1 MSDVPISHTIFLLV
15 TIILVSAVSSVVIVK
30 TYDIMSSYSQKA
42 DAISQQISTSL
53 SIVYG
58 YYNQSINGYVI
69 YIRDNGMETLTQ
81 ASLSRTQIY
90 LGSVNSTMNFYT
102 YNPSGGLGYW
112 NVYKIIGGAYNE
124 ITPGSTVIVY
134 VYTGANYGKTIQVS
148 ISLPNGQTFSNVVQ
162 STP

>member
-1 MSDVPISHTIFLLV
+1 MSDVPISHTLFLLV

-30 TYDIMSSYSQKA
+30 TYEIMSSYSQKA

-81 ASLSRTQIY
+81 ESLSRTQIY
-90 LGSVNSTMNFYT
+90 LGSVNSTMNFYI

>member
-1 MSDVPISHTIFLLV
+1 MSDVLISHTIFLLV

-30 TYDIMSSYSQKA
+30 TYEIMSSYSQKA

-81 ASLSRTQIY
+81 ESLSRTQIY